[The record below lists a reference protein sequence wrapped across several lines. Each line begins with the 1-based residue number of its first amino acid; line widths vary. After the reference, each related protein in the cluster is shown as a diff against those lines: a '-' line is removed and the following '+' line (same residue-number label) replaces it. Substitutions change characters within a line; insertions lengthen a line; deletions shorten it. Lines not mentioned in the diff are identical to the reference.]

1 MTNTQ
6 TVKNITTPEDLEALT
21 ELCEESSEPV
31 CFSVKGHKDIIAMS
45 REMYEE
51 IDLTLFRIKLLGE
64 PLDEEKAMKAGDWV
78 DGDTALSD
86 LRKELGL

>member
-1 MTNTQ
+1 MTQ
-6 TVKNITTPEDLEALT
+6 TTKNITNMSDLEALS
-21 ELCEESSEPV
+21 ELCSSSSEPV
-31 CFSVKGHKDIIAMS
+31 CFSVNGQKDIVAMS

-64 PLDEEKAMKAGDWV
+64 LLDEEKAMKAGEWV